1 MGMLL
6 QGQKMGRLAVI
17 AVREQ
22 AELQNANKLASFKI
36 DDRLQ
41 KMTARKSVRRDRHKL
56 LT

>member
-22 AELQNANKLASFKI
+22 AELQIANKLASFKI